1 MKLLIGPIDEG
12 EDREIGGGGK
22 WEDGMYLQRVVF
34 SSDIYADDYTQ
45 L

>member
-1 MKLLIGPIDEG
+1 MVE
-12 EDREIGGGGK
+12 GGGG
-22 WEDGMYLQRVVF
+22 DGMYLQRVVF